1 MRIRKIEPEEISF
14 LQEMLYEAIF
24 VEEGQEKLPQS
35 IIKEPSLWSYID
47 QFGKQHCDL
56 CFVAEKEEKLIGAV
70 WGRLF
75 PQEQKGYGYIN
86 DEIPELSIA
95 IKEEERGKQW
105 GTKLMSS
112 IMKEYKMLGMEALSL
127 SVDKKNKAFHLYQK
141 LGFKIYSETD
151 KSVTMKKILDEI

>member
-1 MRIRKIEPEEISF
+1 MKIRKIKPEEISF

-24 VEEGQEKLPQS
+24 VEKGQEKLPQS

-47 QFGKQHCDL
+47 RFGNQHLDL
-56 CFVAEKEEKLIGAV
+56 CFVVEKEEKLVGAV

-75 PQEQKGYGYIN
+75 PKEQKGYGYVN

-105 GTKLMSS
+105 GTKLMNS
-112 IMKEYKMLGMEALSL
+112 IMEEYNMLGVEALSL
-127 SVDKKNKAFHLYQK
+127 SVDKKNKAFQLYQK
-141 LGFKIYSETD
+141 LGFKIHSETD
-151 KSVTMKKILDEI
+151 KSVTMKKIL